1 MALPT
6 MHSIKV
12 IDLKKF
18 IVIMLNK
25 HDNTF
30 VIHIAVVETL
40 KWLK

>member
-1 MALPT
+1 MALPIIY
-6 MHSIKV
+6 SIKV

-18 IVIMLNK
+18 TVIMLNK

-30 VIHIAVVETL
+30 VIHIAVVEAL